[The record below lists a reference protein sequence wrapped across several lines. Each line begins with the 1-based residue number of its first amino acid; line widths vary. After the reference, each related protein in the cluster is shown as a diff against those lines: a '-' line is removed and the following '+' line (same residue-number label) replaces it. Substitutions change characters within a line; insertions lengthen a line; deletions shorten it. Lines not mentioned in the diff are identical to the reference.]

1 MPSGVSLPRDVGVV
15 VVAAGQGLR
24 AGGGEPK
31 QFRAIGGIP
40 MLLRAL
46 RPFTSH
52 PDVSQVV
59 VVLPSSIVDAPP
71 TWLTELG
78 GGMLTLVAGGSER
91 TDSVRN
97 GIDALHPEVKVVL
110 VHDGAR
116 PFIDHGLVDRVIA
129 RARGGVGAVPALMVS
144 DTLKKVTG
152 TSEEVA
158 ETVSRDGLY
167 RAQTPQGFPATL
179 LRKAFAATVRPG
191 YLPTDEASLVEE
203 TGAGVV
209 VLVEGS
215 ALNLKITTPDDF
227 VLAEAIA
234 AKGKS

>member
-1 MPSGVSLPRDVGVV
+1 MPRDVGVV
-15 VVAAGQGLR
+15 LVAAGQGLR

-31 QFRAIGGIP
+31 QFRPIAGVP

-46 RPFTSH
+46 RPFTAH
-52 PDVSQVV
+52 PDVAQVV
-59 VVLPSSIVDAPP
+59 VDLPADIAAAPP
-71 TWLTELG
+71 TWLAELG
-78 GGMLTLVAGGSER
+78 GGMLTCVAGGAER

-97 GIDALHPEVKVVL
+97 GLAALRSECHLVL

-116 PFIDHGLVDRVIA
+116 PFIERGLIDRVVA
-129 RARGGVGAVPALMVS
+129 RARGGAGAVPALMVS

-152 TSEEVA
+152 TSAEVA

-167 RAQTPQGFPATL
+167 RAQTPQAFPVAM
-179 LRKAFAATVRPG
+179 LRKAFDAPTTPG
-191 YLPTDEASLVEE
+191 YLPTDEASLVEA
-203 TGAGVV
+203 TNSGVV

-234 AKGKS
+234 AKGGS

>member
-1 MPSGVSLPRDVGVV
+1 LPRDVGVV

-24 AGGGEPK
+24 AGGGAPK
-31 QFRAIGGIP
+31 QFRPIAGVP

-46 RPFTSH
+46 RPFTAH
-52 PDVSQVV
+52 PDVTQVV
-59 VVLPSSIVDAPP
+59 VVLPPDIVATPP
-71 TWLTELG
+71 DWLAELG
-78 GGMLTLVAGGSER
+78 GGMLTCVPGGEER

-97 GIDALHPEVKVVL
+97 GIAALRPECTLVL

-116 PFIDHGLVDRVIA
+116 PFIERALIDRVIA
-129 RARGGVGAVPALMVS
+129 RARGGAGVVPALMVS

-152 TSEEVA
+152 TSAEVA

-167 RAQTPQGFPATL
+167 RAQTPQGFPRAML
-179 LRKAFAATVRPG
+179 LKAFAGQTSPG
-191 YLPTDEASLVEE
+191 YLPTDEASLVEA
-203 TGAGVV
+203 TNSGVV

-227 VLAEAIA
+227 ILAEAIA
-234 AKGKS
+234 AKGAS

>member
-1 MPSGVSLPRDVGVV
+1 MPRDVGVV
-15 VVAAGQGLR
+15 IVAAGQGLR

-31 QFRAIGGIP
+31 QFRPIAGVP

-46 RPFTSH
+46 RPFTAH
-52 PDVSQVV
+52 PDIAQVV
-59 VVLPSSIVDAPP
+59 IVLPADIAAAPP
-71 TWLTELG
+71 AWLAELG
-78 GGMLTLVAGGSER
+78 GGLVSFVAGGEER

-97 GIDALHPEVKVVL
+97 GLGALGPQCTLAL

-116 PFIDHGLVDRVIA
+116 PFVERVVIDRVIA
-129 RARGGVGAVPALMVS
+129 RARGGAGVVPALMVS

-152 TSEEVA
+152 TSAEVA

-167 RAQTPQGFPATL
+167 RAQTPQGFPVAL
-179 LRKAFAATVRPG
+179 LRKAFASRTRPG
-191 YLPTDEASLVEE
+191 YVPTDEASLVEA
-203 TGAGVV
+203 TGAGLV

-234 AKGKS
+234 AKEPR

>member
-1 MPSGVSLPRDVGVV
+1 MHWQAPLPRDVGVV

-31 QFRAIGGIP
+31 QFRPIAGVP

-52 PDVSQVV
+52 PDVAEVV
-59 VVLPSSIVDAPP
+59 VVLSPEMVAAPP
-71 TWLTELG
+71 AWLTELG
-78 GGMLTLVAGGSER
+78 GGILRLVGGGAER

-97 GIDALHPEVKVVL
+97 GVAALGEGISVVL

-116 PFIDHGLVDRVIA
+116 PFADHALVDRVIG
-129 RARGGVGAVPALMVS
+129 RSRGGVGVVPALMVS

-167 RAQTPQGFPATL
+167 RAQTPQGFPRRVL
-179 LRKAFAATVRPG
+179 QKAFDTPLRPG

-203 TGAGVV
+203 TNAGVV

-227 VLAEAIA
+227 LLAEAIA
-234 AKGKS
+234 AKGGG

>member
-1 MPSGVSLPRDVGVV
+1 MPSEVSLPREVGVV

-31 QFRAIGGIP
+31 QFRPIGGVP

-52 PDVSQVV
+52 PDVVQVV
-59 VVLPSSIVDAPP
+59 VVLPEGIVAAPP
-71 TWLTELG
+71 PWLTELG
-78 GGMLTLVAGGSER
+78 GGMLTLVAGGAER

-97 GIDALHPEVKVVL
+97 GIAALAPAVTVAL

-116 PFIDHGLVDRVIA
+116 PFIDHALLDRVIA
-129 RARGGVGAVPALMVS
+129 RARGGVGVVPALMVS

-167 RAQTPQGFPATL
+167 RAQTPQGFPVAL
-179 LRKAFAATVRPG
+179 LRKAFAAPVRPG

-203 TGAGVV
+203 TGSGVV

-227 VLAEAIA
+227 LLAEAIA
-234 AKGKS
+234 AKGSA

>member
-1 MPSGVSLPRDVGVV
+1 MRLPRDVGVV

-24 AGGGEPK
+24 AGSGGPK
-31 QFRAIGGIP
+31 QFRPIAGVP

-46 RPFTSH
+46 RPFTAH
-52 PDVSQVV
+52 PDVVQVI
-59 VVLPSSIVDAPP
+59 VVLPAEIVADPP
-71 TWLTELG
+71 AWLAELG
-78 GGMLTLVAGGSER
+78 GGMLTCVAGGEER

-97 GIDALHPEVKVVL
+97 GLAALRTECTMVL

-116 PFIDHGLVDRVIA
+116 PFIERALIDRVIA
-129 RARGGVGAVPALMVS
+129 RARGNAGVVPALMVS

-152 TSEEVA
+152 TSAEVA

-167 RAQTPQGFPATL
+167 RAQTPQGFPVAML
-179 LRKAFAATVRPG
+179 HKAFAARTSPG
-191 YLPTDEASLVEE
+191 YLPTDEASLVEA
-203 TGAGVV
+203 TNSGVV

-234 AKGKS
+234 AKGTS

>member
-1 MPSGVSLPRDVGVV
+1 MPRDVGVV

-31 QFRAIGGIP
+31 QFRPIGGVP

-52 PDVSQVV
+52 PDVAQVV
-59 VVLPSSIVDAPP
+59 VVLPGSIVDAPP
-71 TWLTELG
+71 VWLTELG
-78 GGMLTLVAGGSER
+78 GGMLTLVAGGAER

-97 GIDALHPEVKVVL
+97 GIQALLPTTKVAL

-116 PFIDHGLVDRVIA
+116 PFIDHALVDRVIA
-129 RARGGVGAVPALMVS
+129 RARGGVGVVPALMVS

-167 RAQTPQGFPATL
+167 RAQTPQGFPLPL
-179 LRKAFAATVRPG
+179 LQKAFTAQTRPG

-234 AKGKS
+234 AKGSA

>member
-1 MPSGVSLPRDVGVV
+1 MPRDVGVV
-15 VVAAGQGLR
+15 VVAAGQGVR

-31 QFRAIGGIP
+31 QFRPIAGVP

-46 RPFTSH
+46 RPFTAH
-52 PDVSQVV
+52 PEVAQVV
-59 VVLPSSIVDAPP
+59 VVLPAGVAAAPP
-71 TWLTELG
+71 PWLAELG
-78 GGMLTLVAGGSER
+78 GGLLTIVAGGEER

-97 GIDALHPEVKVVL
+97 GLAALRPECALVL

-116 PFIDHGLVDRVIA
+116 PFIERMVVDRVIA
-129 RARGGVGAVPALMVS
+129 RARGGAGVVPALLVS

-152 TSEEVA
+152 SSAEVA

-167 RAQTPQGFPATL
+167 RAQTPQGFPTAL
-179 LRKAFAATVRPG
+179 LRKAFAAKTSPG
-191 YLPTDEASLVEE
+191 YVPTDEASLVEA
-203 TGAGVV
+203 TGVGLV

-215 ALNLKITTPDDF
+215 ALNLKVTSPDDF

-234 AKGKS
+234 LKEPR

>member
-1 MPSGVSLPRDVGVV
+1 MPRDVGVV

-31 QFRAIGGIP
+31 QFRPIAGVP

-46 RPFTSH
+46 RPFTAH
-52 PDVSQVV
+52 PEVAQVV
-59 VVLPSSIVDAPP
+59 VVLPADVVATPP
-71 TWLTELG
+71 AWLAELSG
-78 GGMLTLVAGGSER
+78 EMVTLVAGGAER

-97 GIDALHPEVKVVL
+97 GVLALRNDVTLAL

-116 PFIDHGLVDRVIA
+116 PFVDRALVDRVVA
-129 RARGGVGAVPALMVS
+129 RARGGAGVVPALMVS

-158 ETVSRDGLY
+158 ETVSREGLY
-167 RAQTPQGFPATL
+167 RAQTPQGFPVKV
-179 LRKAFAATVRPG
+179 LRAAFAAPTTPG
-191 YLPTDEASLVEE
+191 FTPTDEASLVEA
-203 TGAGVV
+203 TGVGVV

-215 ALNLKITTPDDF
+215 ALNLKVTSPDDF
-227 VLAEAIA
+227 ALAEAIA
-234 AKGKS
+234 ARAGT

>member
-1 MPSGVSLPRDVGVV
+1 MRLPRDVGVV

-31 QFRAIGGIP
+31 QFRPIAGVP

-46 RPFTSH
+46 RPFTAH
-52 PDVSQVV
+52 PDVAQVV
-59 VVLPSSIVDAPP
+59 VVLPAEIVAAPP
-71 TWLTELG
+71 TWLAELG
-78 GGMLTLVAGGSER
+78 GGMLTCVAGGEER

-97 GIDALHPEVKVVL
+97 GIAALRPECTMVL

-116 PFIDHGLVDRVIA
+116 PFIERALIDRVIA
-129 RARGGVGAVPALMVS
+129 RARGGAGVVPALMVS

-158 ETVSRDGLY
+158 ETVSREGLY
-167 RAQTPQGFPATL
+167 RAQTPQGFPIKM
-179 LRKAFAATVRPG
+179 LRAAFAAPTSPG
-191 YLPTDEASLVEE
+191 YLPTDEASLVEA
-203 TGAGVV
+203 TNVGVV

-215 ALNLKITTPDDF
+215 ALNFKITTPDDF
-227 VLAEAIA
+227 ILAEAIA
-234 AKGKS
+234 AKGAS

>member
-1 MPSGVSLPRDVGVV
+1 MPRDVGVV
-15 VVAAGQGLR
+15 VVAAGQGVR

-31 QFRAIGGIP
+31 QFRPIAGVP

-46 RPFTSH
+46 RPFTAH
-52 PDVSQVV
+52 PDVAQVV
-59 VVLPSSIVDAPP
+59 VVLPADIAAAPP
-71 TWLTELG
+71 PWLAELDG
-78 GGMLTLVAGGSER
+78 GLLTFVAGGEER

-97 GIDALHPEVKVVL
+97 GLAALRPDCTLVL

-116 PFIDHGLVDRVIA
+116 PFIDRAVVDRVIA
-129 RARGGVGAVPALMVS
+129 RARGGAGVVPALMVS

-152 TSEEVA
+152 SSAEVA

-167 RAQTPQGFPATL
+167 RAQTPQGFPVAL
-179 LRKAFAATVRPG
+179 LRKAFAAKTSPG
-191 YLPTDEASLVEE
+191 YVPTDEASLVEA
-203 TGAGVV
+203 TGVGLV

-234 AKGKS
+234 LKEPR